1 MRTLII
7 WLALVIASPV
17 AALEQ
22 PWVGYWAGEGQS
34 CALAGDVGDEMPT
47 DLTLD
52 GEFGLEYSCEFLSI
66 TPLGVGQSWKVERK
80 CLDAGFVE
88 FWNVIWVLTPE
99 DDLLIID
106 DSGWTSRMKRCEKP
120 QG

>member
-1 MRTLII
+1 ML
-7 WLALVIASPV
+7 LSASP
-17 AALEQ
+17 ASALEQ
-22 PWVGYWAGEGQS
+22 PWIGYWAGEGQD

-47 DLTLD
+47 YLSPD
-52 GEFGLEYSCEFLSI
+52 GEFGMEYSCEFLAI

-88 FWNVIWVLTPE
+88 FWNVIWVLTAK
-99 DDLLIID
+99 DDLLMIGD
-106 DSGWTSRMKRCEKP
+106 QGSVTRLKRCEKP